1 MFYILNKEK
10 MLSCAIALSTILILF
25 IMATVIPGKDINKT
39 KETVSHSADTSN
51 IEKSIQNQE
60 LEQEGNNIIQEKNRW
75 WKMLKKIYVKCCKF
89 IKHRI

>member
-60 LEQEGNNIIQEKNRW
+60 LEQEGNNIIQEKNR
-75 WKMLKKIYVKCCKF
+75 
-89 IKHRI
+89 